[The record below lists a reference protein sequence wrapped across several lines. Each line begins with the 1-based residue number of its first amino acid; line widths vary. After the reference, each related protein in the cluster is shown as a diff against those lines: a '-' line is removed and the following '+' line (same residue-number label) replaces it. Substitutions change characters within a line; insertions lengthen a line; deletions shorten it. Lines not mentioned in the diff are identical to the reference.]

1 MCGAVASASL
11 HSMTAVAQSPV
22 PAAAGARDAA
32 ITIRALTKSYGRHRA
47 LEGLDLDVRQGEVFG
62 FIGPNGAGKS
72 TTIRLLLDLIRPTA
86 GTIRVLGH
94 DPRRDGVA
102 LRRRIGYLPGE
113 LHLYDDRTAAEHVEL
128 MAALRSEPATDA
140 DALMARLE
148 VERERPVGTLSKGN
162 RQKVGLVLALMH
174 RPELIV
180 LDEPTS
186 GLDPLV
192 QREVHEI
199 LGEARDRGQTVF
211 LSSHVLGEVE
221 RVADRVGLIR
231 RGRLAMVDDIG
242 RLKART
248 TRRLELHFA
257 EPPPRDTFTGLP
269 GVRAAQ
275 FDGDRATFTLD
286 GPVDAL
292 LKAAARFEVLTISSH
307 EPDLEDV
314 FLDLVD
320 DAEQR

>member
-1 MCGAVASASL
+1 MGADPAGSAI
-11 HSMTAVAQSPV
+11 
-22 PAAAGARDAA
+22 A
-32 ITIRALTKSYGRHRA
+32 IRGLTKAYGSHRA
-47 LEGLDLDVRQGEVFG
+47 LEGLDLDVRRAEVFG

-86 GTIRVLGH
+86 GEVRVLGR

-113 LHLYDDRTAAEHVEL
+113 LHLYDNRTADEHIALVT
-128 MAALRSEPATDA
+128 ALRAGPGPDA
-140 DALMARLE
+140 GAL
-148 VERERPVGTLSKGN
+148 VERLGVERNRAVGTLSKGN

-192 QREVHEI
+192 QREVHEL
-199 LGEARDRGQTVF
+199 LGEARERGQTVF

-221 RVADRVGLIR
+221 RIADRVGLIR
-231 RGRLAMVDDIG
+231 RGRLALVDDVG
-242 RLKART
+242 RLKSRT
-248 TRRLELHFA
+248 TRRVELHFA
-257 EPPPRDTFTGLP
+257 HPPPACAFAGLS
-269 GVRAAQ
+269 GVRDARL
-275 FDGDRATFTLD
+275 DGDRATFTLD

-292 LKAAARFEVLTISSH
+292 LKAAARFEVLTITSH
-307 EPDLEDV
+307 EPDLEDM
-314 FLDLVD
+314 FLDLVED
-320 DAEQR
+320 EAAR

>member
-1 MCGAVASASL
+1 MAAVTSP
-11 HSMTAVAQSPV
+11 SPV
-22 PAAAGARDAA
+22 AGPRPGPAEEPA
-32 ITIRALTKSYGRHRA
+32 IAMRALTKSYGRHPA
-47 LEGLDLDVRQGEVFG
+47 LEGLDLDVRRGEVFG

-72 TTIRLLLDLIRPTA
+72 TTIRLLLDLIRPTS
-86 GTIRVLGH
+86 GSVRVVGG

-113 LHLYDDRTAAEHVEL
+113 LRLYEDRTAAEHIALITALRGVPAPDADEVCERLGVEL
-128 MAALRSEPATDA
+128 HRPA
-140 DALMARLE
+140 
-148 VERERPVGTLSKGN
+148 GTLSKGN
-162 RQKVGLVLALMH
+162 RQKVGLALALMH
-174 RPELIV
+174 RPELLV
-180 LDEPTS
+180 LDEPTT
-186 GLDPLV
+186 GLDPVV
-192 QREVHEI
+192 QREVHEL

-231 RGRLAMVDDIG
+231 RGRLAVVDDVG

-248 TRRLELHFA
+248 TRRVELHFDR
-257 EPPPRDTFTGLP
+257 PPPPEAFRGLA
-269 GVRAAQ
+269 GVRDAR

-314 FLDLVD
+314 FLDLVEGEE
-320 DAEQR
+320 AR